1 MSVDRLCAYYGF
13 CADLRIMP
21 TSGLRTGQPELREAP
36 KTSA

>member
-21 TSGLRTGQPELREAP
+21 TSGSITGWREFGSAP
-36 KTSA
+36 TTSA

>member
-13 CADLRIMP
+13 SADLWIMP
-21 TSGLRTGQPELREAP
+21 TSAQKTGPRELLGVP

>member
-13 CADLRIMP
+13 CADLWVMP
-21 TSGLRTGQPELREAP
+21 TSALKVGPRELREAP